1 MFGTKVKL
9 PALSRA
15 AVFSAMVVLTAAAL
29 GLLPGALF
37 AQGTGTIS
45 GNVTDVKSKEA
56 LPGAQVLVK
65 GTNRGAASDV
75 NGAYV
80 IRSMAPGTYTV
91 EARFIGYATQE
102 ATVTVVAGQQATV
115 DFQLKQSLLQLGE
128 VIVTGQGAAVEKRQ
142 LPTAVSTLSV
152 QEIELAPVKSVDQ
165 LLQGRV
171 PGLLSALPT
180 GMPGTGARIQ
190 TRGLKSVVT
199 NSTPVIYVDGVR
211 VDNGDNFRLA
221 FGTGGQ
227 VSSSLADLVT
237 GEIDRVEVIK
247 GGASST
253 LYGSEAANGV
263 VQIFTKKGIP
273 GQARWRFNVTS
284 GGDTPENKFTY
295 EQFTKDLFY
304 RNSTYQAYTAGVSGG
319 TETFS
324 YNVSGKMYDNR
335 GMVVQDKL
343 FDKQY
348 NLATGM
354 RAIMSPNADIEF
366 SASYTRSQFGT
377 LFNDNSTSAPLSALE
392 LEANFRLAQR
402 NKQNLD
408 SLLNLYLLPDLSEVA
423 NRFITSVNVNYSPH
437 ARFKNRFTVGLDSR
451 KNEARH
457 FAPIESPTSIFGT
470 AGGFLRVSFRD
481 YLTVTM
487 NYTGSY
493 LAPKIGPVSQTIS
506 AGVQGFRV
514 EDRENFGSGS
524 TFRIPGTT
532 DFGNASVIAAD
543 ESNRQLFN
551 GGFFV
556 TDQIGL
562 YDRLYFDLGVR
573 FDGNSA
579 FGKEVGIQTYPKAGV
594 AYNVSDENFYPNFL
608 KPYVGTLKLRAAIGQ
623 TGNFPS
629 PFVRD
634 RSYVSNSFLS
644 EAAVNFGNPGDP
656 KLAPEKTTSIDY
668 GLDAGIWDDRVS
680 LEFSVFNQKTKDALF
695 NVLTDPASGFGAQQ
709 RNVGEIENKG
719 LEASLRAN
727 VLTWDNLELD
737 ARVSF
742 ATLSNKVV
750 SLGNSPPF
758 SIAGFAFAPQRVEEG
773 HPVGVYQVNVPVPD
787 ADGVFRGAVTIERRG
802 NPTPKQTGSI
812 ALDLKVLKKISVY
825 GLAEFARGH
834 YVLNQLLS
842 RHIVRSQSGDIVYP
856 EDYAKVPGELNPTT
870 NRKPYDRNTASAILL
885 EKGDWFKIRE
895 VSLRY
900 QLPRV
905 IGVNSLAL
913 NASVR
918 NLAILGTKTWFV
930 DPELSFIRAGGNLEV
945 GGIVGA
951 NPSPPKQF
959 RFGVDVSL

>member
-1 MFGTKVKL
+1 MRIFHAKWPAAPQAAVCLVLLAALAFL
-9 PALSRA
+9 PAA
-15 AVFSAMVVLTAAAL
+15 
-29 GLLPGALF
+29 GW
-37 AQGTGTIS
+37 AQTGSIS
-45 GNVTDVKSKEA
+45 GKVTDVKSGEA
-56 LPGAQVLVK
+56 LPGAQVVVQ
-65 GTNRGAASDV
+65 GTNRGAACDV
-75 NGAYV
+75 NGVYT
-80 IRSMAPGTYTV
+80 IRNLPAGNYTV
-91 EARFIGYATQE
+91 EARFIGYASQQVKI
-102 ATVTVVAGQQATV
+102 TVAAGQAATA
-115 DFQLKQSLLQLGE
+115 DFQLKQSLVQLGE
-128 VIVTGQGAAVEKRQ
+128 VVVTGQGVAVEKRQ
-142 LPTAVSTLSV
+142 IPTSVATLSSR
-152 QEIELAPVKSVDQ
+152 EIELAPVKSVDQ

-171 PGLLSALPT
+171 PGLVSALPT
-180 GMPGTGARIQ
+180 GMPGSGARIQ

-211 VDNGDNFRLA
+211 VDNNDNFRLA

-263 VQIFTKKGIP
+263 IQIFTKKGIP

-284 GGDTPENKFTY
+284 GFDAPENKFTY
-295 EQFTKDLFY
+295 EDFTKDLFY
-304 RNSTYQAYTAGVSGG
+304 RNNGTYQSYTAGVTGG
-319 TETFS
+319 TEAFS
-324 YNVSGKMYDNR
+324 YNVSGKMFDNR

-354 RAIMSPNADIEF
+354 RAIMSPNADVEF
-366 SASYTRSQFGT
+366 SASFTRSQFGT

-402 NKQNLD
+402 ANQNLD
-408 SLLNLYLLPDLSEVA
+408 SLLNVFLLPDLTEAS
-423 NRFITSVNVNYSPH
+423 NRFITSVNVNYSPY
-437 ARFKNRFTVGLDSR
+437 ARFKNRFTIGLDYR

-457 FAPIESPTSIFGT
+457 FAPLESPASIFGST
-470 AGGFLRVSFRD
+470 GGFLRASFRD
-481 YLTVTM
+481 YLTVTL

-493 LAPKIGPVSQTIS
+493 TAPKIGPISQTVS
-506 AGVQGFRV
+506 VGVQGFRV
-514 EDRENFGSGS
+514 EDRENFGSGT

-551 GGFFV
+551 GGFLV

-579 FGKEVGIQTYPKAGV
+579 FGEDVGIQTYPKAGV
-594 AYNVSDENFYPNFL
+594 AYNISDESFYPKFL
-608 KPYVGTLKLRAAIGQ
+608 KNYLGTLKLRAAIGQ

-634 RSYVSNSFLS
+634 RSYASNSFLN
-644 EAAVNFGNPGDP
+644 EAAINFNNPGDD
-656 KLAPEKTTSIDY
+656 KLAPEKTTSIDA
-668 GLDAGIWDDRVS
+668 GFDAGLLDDRVS
-680 LEFSVFNQKTKDALF
+680 LEFSFFNQKTKDALF
-695 NVLTDPASGFGAQQ
+695 NVATDPASGFVNQQ

-719 LEASLRAN
+719 IEAALRAN
-727 VLTWDNLELD
+727 VLSLDNLEMD
-737 ARVSF
+737 VRFSY
-742 ATLSNKVV
+742 ATLNNKVV
-750 SLGNSPPF
+750 DLGISPPF
-758 SIAGFAFAPQRVEEG
+758 TIAGFLFAPQRVEEG
-773 HPVGVYQVNVPVPD
+773 YPIGVYQVNVPVPD
-787 ADGVFRGAVTIERRG
+787 ADGVYRGAVVIERRG
-802 NPTPKQTGSI
+802 NPTPKQTGSM
-812 ALDLKVLKKISVY
+812 ALDLKLFKKVSIY

-842 RHIVRSQSGDIVYP
+842 RHLVRSQSGDIVYP
-856 EDYAKVPGELNPTT
+856 EDYAKIPGDINPTT

-895 VSLRY
+895 ISMRY

-905 IGVNSLAL
+905 IGLNSVAL
-913 NASVR
+913 TAAVR
-918 NLAILGTKTWFV
+918 NVAILGTKTWFA

-951 NPSPPKQF
+951 NPSPPKQV
-959 RFGVDVSL
+959 RVGLDVSL

>member
-1 MFGTKVKL
+1 MLMATL
-9 PALSRA
+9 
-15 AVFSAMVVLTAAAL
+15 
-29 GLLPGALF
+29 
-37 AQGTGTIS
+37 TGTVLAQTGS
-45 GNVTDVKSKEA
+45 VTGKVTNVKSGEA
-56 LPGAQVLVK
+56 LPGAQVIVQ
-65 GTNRGAASDV
+65 GTNRGAASDLDG
-75 NGAYV
+75 NYT
-80 IRSMAPGTYTV
+80 IRNLPAGSYTL
-91 EARFIGYATQE
+91 EARFIGYATQQVKITL
-102 ATVTVVAGQQATV
+102 AAGQTATA
-115 DFQLKQSLLQLGE
+115 DFQLKESLVQLGE
-128 VIVTGQGAAVEKRQ
+128 VVVTGQGVAVEKRQ
-142 LPTAVSTLSV
+142 LPTAVATLSA

-171 PGLLSALPT
+171 AGLASLVPT
-180 GMPGTGARIQ
+180 GMPGSGARIQ

-211 VDNGDNFRLA
+211 VDNNDNFRLA

-263 VQIFTKKGIP
+263 IQIFTKKGIP

-284 GGDTPENKFTY
+284 GLDAPENKFTY
-295 EQFTKDLFY
+295 EDFTKDLFY
-304 RNSTYQAYTAGVSGG
+304 RNSTYQSYTAGVTGG
-319 TETFS
+319 TEAFS
-324 YNVSGKMYDNR
+324 YNVSGKMFDNR
-335 GMVVQDKL
+335 GMVVQDKI

-354 RAIMSPNADIEF
+354 RAILSPNADVEV
-366 SASYTRSQFGT
+366 SGSYTRSQFGT

-402 NKQNLD
+402 NNQNLD
-408 SLLNLYLLPDLSEVA
+408 SLLNVYLLPDLTEAA
-423 NRFITSVNVNYSPH
+423 NRFITSVNVNYSPYV
-437 ARFKNRFTVGLDSR
+437 RWKNRFTIGLDYR

-457 FAPIESPTSIFGT
+457 FAPLESPASIFGNV
-470 AGGFLRVSFRD
+470 GGFLRVAFRD
-481 YLTVTM
+481 YLSVTM
-487 NYTGSY
+487 AYTGSY
-493 LAPKIGPVSQTIS
+493 TAPKIGPLAQTIS
-506 AGVQGFRV
+506 VGVQGFRV
-514 EDRENFGSGS
+514 EDRENQGSGS
-524 TFRIPGTT
+524 IFRIPGTT
-532 DFGNASVIAAD
+532 DFGNASVITAD

-562 YDRLYFDLGVR
+562 SDRLYFDLGVR

-579 FGKEVGIQTYPKAGV
+579 FGKDVGIQTYPKAGV
-594 AYNVSDENFYPNFL
+594 AYNISDEGFYPKFL
-608 KPYVGTLKLRAAIGQ
+608 KSYLGTLKLRAAVGQ

-644 EAAVNFGNPGDP
+644 EAAINFNNPGDD
-656 KLAPEKTTSIDY
+656 KLAPEKTTSIDF
-668 GLDAGIWDDRVS
+668 GFDAGLLDDRLS

-695 NVLTDPASGFGAQQ
+695 NVATDPASGFGTQQ

-719 LEASLRAN
+719 IEASLRAN
-727 VLTWDNLELD
+727 VLNLDNLEMDVRL
-737 ARVSF
+737 SY
-742 ATLSNKVV
+742 ATLNNKVID
-750 SLGNSPPF
+750 LGSSPPF

-802 NPTPKQTGSI
+802 NPTPKQTGSM
-812 ALDLKVLKKISVY
+812 ALDLKIFKKISVY

-834 YVLNQLLS
+834 FVLNQLLS
-842 RHIVRSQSGDIVYP
+842 RHLVRSQGGDIVYP
-856 EDYAKVPGELNPTT
+856 EDYAKLPGEINPTT

-900 QLPRV
+900 QLPRT
-905 IGVNSLAL
+905 IGLNSLAL
-913 NASVR
+913 TAAVR
-918 NLAILGTKTWFV
+918 NVAIFGTKTWFA

-951 NPSPPKQF
+951 NPSPPKQV